1 MDKSQAVALMLE
13 KMNKETI
20 AICLQSNMEDKKIK
34 DLIDRNTPS
43 LEFLMSELYDFIL
56 LNNIFTND

>member
-1 MDKSQAVALMLE
+1 MDKAQAVALMLE

-20 AICLQSNMEDKKIK
+20 DICLNNRMEDKKIK
-34 DLIDRNTPS
+34 DLIDKNNPA

-56 LNNIFTND
+56 LNNIFKND